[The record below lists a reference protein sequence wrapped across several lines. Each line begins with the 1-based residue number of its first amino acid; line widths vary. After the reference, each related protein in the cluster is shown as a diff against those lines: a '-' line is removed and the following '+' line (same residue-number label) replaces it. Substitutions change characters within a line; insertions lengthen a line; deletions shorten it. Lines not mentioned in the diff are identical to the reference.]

1 MANTKLLDDTDRY
14 VQGKLDEVN
23 NPIDR
28 IGSTLTGYIMTRM
41 NNIVTGLMNWSSSKE
56 SAQYDIW
63 YQNYLRL
70 ASIIT
75 KHASQVSS
83 VMKLITNL
91 RANYPNIISIGQDA
105 LNIYNNTNGPIN
117 QYATTDDADAAD
129 DAAVAV
135 AATADDAAVAAA
147 VAAAGVDSNDTNY
160 NLKISNVVL
169 KVILD

>member
-1 MANTKLLDDTDRY
+1 MYNVNQTLTGTHGGVLLFISKKIQEDFSDPNKIRTELNSKIATVANTKLLDDTDRY

-83 VMKLITNL
+83 VMKLHNKSSSKL
-91 RANYPNIISIGQDA
+91 PKHN
-105 LNIYNNTNGPIN
+105 
-117 QYATTDDADAAD
+117 
-129 DAAVAV
+129 
-135 AATADDAAVAAA
+135 
-147 VAAAGVDSNDTNY
+147 
-160 NLKISNVVL
+160 
-169 KVILD
+169 